1 MSSSFNDRIIQCYDR
16 CDLMVGRWRMT
27 EAICS
32 SKGICVLLD
41 GKPFVF
47 CGMHD
52 CDQSVRQA
60 NDLAGSAQLLAAVKG
75 FGLGTTLSVGV
86 VKGRSIDA
94 SHFPSVLLKEEFGG
108 GVEGTMVEF
117 FRIDHPGQILIA
129 QMLVIDDQIGPLLH
143 PGEWT
148 KTGFDIVHEWQE
160 IKEHCAGLFI
170 ADEMDK
176 LAELAKQNN
185 ATKMT

>member
-1 MSSSFNDRIIQCYDR
+1 
-16 CDLMVGRWRMT
+16 
-27 EAICS
+27 
-32 SKGICVLLD
+32 
-41 GKPFVF
+41 
-47 CGMHD
+47 
-52 CDQSVRQA
+52 
-60 NDLAGSAQLLAAVKG
+60 LAAVKG

-129 QMLVIDDQIGPLLH
+129 QLLVIDDQIGPLLH

-148 KTGFDIVHEWQE
+148 KTGFDIVREWPE

-170 ADEMDK
+170 ADEMERVRA
-176 LAELAKQNN
+176 LAIQNN
-185 ATKMT
+185 DAKMT